1 MTKKIKKQFSRYLN
15 YRIRLFRTGRR
26 GKSFYKIVV
35 VNWNNRIVSQLGYY
49 NPHADGS
56 KYKYIGL
63 DRSACIKWLVEKKAT
78 PSYFIF
84 FIFEKI
90 GLVKYRNN

>member
-1 MTKKIKKQFSRYLN
+1 MSKVIKKHYLRYLN
-15 YRIRLFRTGRR
+15 YRIRLFKIGR
-26 GKSFYKIVV
+26 KQKPFYKIVV

-56 KYKYIGL
+56 KYKFIGL
-63 DRSACIKWLVEKKAT
+63 DRSATLKWLINKKAT
-78 PSYFIF
+78 PSYFVF

-90 GLVKYRNN
+90 GLIKYKKN